1 MAGREVTGFAASD
14 AALFAD
20 RPWVLVPSGDEA
32 AMARVEAIAVAC
44 GARVLR
50 MGAGEHD
57 RAVAA
62 ISHLPLVLSAALVEA
77 VAGTMDRP
85 KPDWA
90 AASALAAGGWESMT
104 RLARGDVEMG
114 TGIAATNAAEIAAR
128 LRDVRAVLDAWI
140 GALEGGHGRD
150 PGPVRGRAGGPGR
163 GRLRWPSRASACSSS
178 RVTSIVPEPGWLG
191 VRADGVDDAL
201 LAVARDGYFVDR
213 AAAEQDP
220 SLKQVIPY
228 LVLRDGDRWFLM
240 RRTRAGGDA
249 RLHDRWSIGVGGH
262 LNPGDG
268 DVPGGLRR
276 EWAEEVVADFVPEF
290 SAIGLLNDDTT
301 PVGSVHVG
309 IVFVADA
316 AGRPV
321 EIREVDKLT
330 GSFATTEE
338 VAAVVDGMETWSRLV
353 FETLAG

>member
-1 MAGREVTGFAASD
+1 MILAAPPLDTLALLRDLGGPLRRYLSPDAVVTDVASTKAAIVALAGELGIRFVGGHPMAGREVTGFAASD

-90 AASALAAGGWESMT
+90 RASALAAGGWESMT

-128 LRDVRAVLDAWI
+128 LRDVRVVLDAWI
-140 GALEGGHGRD
+140 GALEGADTDAIKDRLSAA
-150 PGPVRGRAGGPGR
+150 RAVLVER
-163 GRLRWPSRASACSSS
+163 RLRWPSRVSACSSS
-178 RVTSIVPEPGWLG
+178 RATRSC
-191 VRADGVDDAL
+191 
-201 LAVARDGYFVDR
+201 
-213 AAAEQDP
+213 P
-220 SLKQVIPY
+220 S
-228 LVLRDGDRWFLM
+228 
-240 RRTRAGGDA
+240 
-249 RLHDRWSIGVGGH
+249 
-262 LNPGDG
+262 
-268 DVPGGLRR
+268 PGG
-276 EWAEEVVADFVPEF
+276 
-290 SAIGLLNDDTT
+290 
-301 PVGSVHVG
+301 
-309 IVFVADA
+309 
-316 AGRPV
+316 
-321 EIREVDKLT
+321 
-330 GSFATTEE
+330 
-338 VAAVVDGMETWSRLV
+338 
-353 FETLAG
+353 